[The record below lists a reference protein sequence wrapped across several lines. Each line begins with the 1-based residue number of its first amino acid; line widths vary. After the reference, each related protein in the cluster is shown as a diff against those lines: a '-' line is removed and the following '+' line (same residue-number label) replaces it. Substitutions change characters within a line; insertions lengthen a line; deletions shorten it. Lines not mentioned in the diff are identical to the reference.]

1 MRVLIHG
8 FIAFLCLTAPAFACE
23 PTPEFPIP
31 SDVAN
36 IQLIVSRHGELTE
49 AEQQAFKTY
58 TEDRERYMELYEQAY
73 PCPLAAGP
81 TFKRLR
87 AENSEAMVE
96 EMATLTA
103 KWTRGESLP
112 DQGAAP
118 DDEEF
123 IDVPDGEMLMVE

>member
-1 MRVLIHG
+1 MRILIHG
-8 FIAFLCLTAPAFACE
+8 FIAFLCLTAPALACE
-23 PTPEFPIP
+23 PMPEFPTP
-31 SDVAN
+31 PDMAN
-36 IQLIVSRHGELTE
+36 IELIVSRKGELTPP
-49 AEQQAFKTY
+49 EQQAFDTY
-58 TEDRERYMELYEQAY
+58 TADRERYMELYEQAY

-81 TFKRLR
+81 SFKRLQ
-87 AENSEAMVE
+87 AENSEPMVE
-96 EMATLTA
+96 EMATLIS